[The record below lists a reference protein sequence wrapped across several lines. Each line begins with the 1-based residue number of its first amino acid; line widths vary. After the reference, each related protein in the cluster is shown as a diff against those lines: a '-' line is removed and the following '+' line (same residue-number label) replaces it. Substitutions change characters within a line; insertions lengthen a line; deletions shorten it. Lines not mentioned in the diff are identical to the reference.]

1 MTRAFDLLQ
10 AQLARGVTKKTM
22 AAEIGYSRTAVS
34 LYLANKYPADRHPI
48 EAAIL
53 KRYDLRIC
61 PVDGAEK
68 PPEHCRRIALRPRP
82 HGFPDA
88 ETQWLACQ
96 TCPHK
101 PNAPEVKS

>member
-1 MTRAFDLLQ
+1 MTRAFDLLL
-10 AQLARGVTKKTM
+10 AQLAKGITKKKI

-34 LYLANKYPADRHPI
+34 LYLGRRYKAGVDKL

-53 KRYDLRIC
+53 KRYDIRLC

-68 PPEHCRRIALRPRP
+68 PPEHCRSVALRPRP

-101 PNAPEVKS
+101 PEVKS

>member
-10 AQLARGVTKKTM
+10 EQLARGVTRTAI
-22 AAEIGYSRTAVS
+22 AAEIGYSRPAVS
-34 LYLANKYPADRHPI
+34 QYLNGYYGADVEKL

-53 KRYDLRIC
+53 KRYERRIC
-61 PVDGAEK
+61 PADGQDK
-68 PPEHCRRIALRPRP
+68 HPEHCQRVALRPRP

-101 PNAPEVKS
+101 PEKKS